1 METHSMRLYNNINIP
16 NILIMVGIVINNKK
30 RIKNHITKLIQTIY
44 RLFINMKV
52 SRNNVETHSMRL

>member
-16 NILIMVGIVINNKK
+16 NILIMVGIVINDKK

>member
-1 METHSMRLYNNINIP
+1 MRLYNNINIP
-16 NILIMVGIVINNKK
+16 NILIMVGIVINDKK

-52 SRNNVETHSMRL
+52 SRNNIETHSMRL

>member
-1 METHSMRLYNNINIP
+1 MRLYNNINIP